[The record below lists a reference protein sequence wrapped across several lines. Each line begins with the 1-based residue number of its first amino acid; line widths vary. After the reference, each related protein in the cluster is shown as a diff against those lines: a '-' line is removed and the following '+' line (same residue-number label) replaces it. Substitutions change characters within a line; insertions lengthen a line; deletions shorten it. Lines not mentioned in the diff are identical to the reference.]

1 MDSIHARDWK
11 AICCTFLD
19 AIICVPPC
27 EPSDDRPV
35 LTIQK
40 VVKNSQFMPPRA
52 PSASKR
58 SLQEPLTSRSI
69 SSQRRHHSFNVRPVF
84 RVQSF
89 PRFGFDV
96 GFPLDEHKE
105 LSQPDAFRQDQCSFS
120 RYSFDMLTSV
130 FGIGQGSNRS
140 FDQRFHG
147 NKKVAY
153 ELAKRYSHF
162 STRSS

>member
-52 PSASKR
+52 PSASR
-58 SLQEPLTSRSI
+58 RALQEPLTSRSI
-69 SSQRRHHSFNVRPVF
+69 SSQRRHHPFEVRLVF
-84 RVQSF
+84 RVQPF
-89 PRFGFDV
+89 PRYGFDV
-96 GFPLDEHKE
+96 GFPLDEHNE
-105 LSQPDAFRQDQCSFS
+105 LSQPDPFRQDQCSQS
-120 RYSFDMLTSV
+120 GYSFEIQTSV
-130 FGIGQGSNRS
+130 IGIGQCANGP
-140 FDQRFHG
+140 FCPRFHS
-147 NKKVAY
+147 NKK
-153 ELAKRYSHF
+153 SGI
-162 STRSS
+162 